1 MTRRVHVFVSGL
13 VQGVF
18 FRAATCER
26 ALALGIN
33 GWVRNL
39 PDGRVEILA
48 EGASDRIA
56 EFLNWCANGPPRAK
70 VDFLDV
76 IEEMPTADFTTF
88 EVRRRF

>member
-1 MTRRVHVFVSGL
+1 MPKRIHVFVSGL

-18 FRAATCER
+18 FRAATRER
-26 ALALGIN
+26 AVALGIK

-56 EFLNWCANGPPRAK
+56 EFLDWCASGPPRAK
-70 VDFLDV
+70 VDALEV
-76 IEEMPTADFTTF
+76 IDEIPSGGFVSF
-88 EVRRRF
+88 EVQRHF